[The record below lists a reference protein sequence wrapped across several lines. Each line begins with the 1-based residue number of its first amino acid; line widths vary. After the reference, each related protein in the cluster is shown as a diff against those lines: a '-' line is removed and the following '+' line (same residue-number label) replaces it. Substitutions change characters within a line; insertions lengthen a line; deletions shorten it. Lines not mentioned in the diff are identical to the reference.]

1 MIEDMGSSSDLNR
14 QDEPSKPQQEA
25 HGSAKSKSVR
35 FNLAD
40 TNYIRV
46 ATRNELGPKEIENA
60 WYGVREFAMMKKN
73 RLYTLKL
80 IRRGELDDETE
91 DGEQREQDD
100 QPDEREEAIRHVLD
114 DREALART
122 E

>member
-1 MIEDMGSSSDLNR
+1 MSPAMPPLAMIEDMGSSSDLNR

-40 TNYIRV
+40 TNYICV

-60 WYGVREFAMMKKN
+60 WYVFQPCRSQRMRQVAWQASSSSTMRTFFLTNIEDSTFSEFEIEHQLRYAVVS
-73 RLYTLKL
+73 
-80 IRRGELDDETE
+80 
-91 DGEQREQDD
+91 
-100 QPDEREEAIRHVLD
+100 H
-114 DREALART
+114 
-122 E
+122 